1 MNEGKWSIKRRRAPT
16 TLPGKGGA
24 SNLAPGP
31 AYLFAISQSGDGVR
45 RQITF
50 MACLQYDRARAVYS
64 PVPAS
69 PTWQRAGPRPNAPS
83 IYIYL
88 HIGRLHAARNSF
100 LMTRRIGCTASVR
113 WAHKKRRPQKV
124 RCRKKDGHAR
134 ALSRAAEPG
143 REERKID
150 LLSSVV
156 PK

>member
-69 PTWQRAGPRPNAPS
+69 PTWQRAGPRPNAPTERPVH
-83 IYIYL
+83 L
-88 HIGRLHAARNSF
+88 HLFTYWPLSRGAQLF
-100 LMTRRIGCTASVR
+100 PYDASNRVHGVGPLG
-113 WAHKKRRPQKV
+113 AQKTPPA
-124 RCRKKDGHAR
+124 KG
-134 ALSRAAEPG
+134 ALS
-143 REERKID
+143 
-150 LLSSVV
+150 
-156 PK
+156 